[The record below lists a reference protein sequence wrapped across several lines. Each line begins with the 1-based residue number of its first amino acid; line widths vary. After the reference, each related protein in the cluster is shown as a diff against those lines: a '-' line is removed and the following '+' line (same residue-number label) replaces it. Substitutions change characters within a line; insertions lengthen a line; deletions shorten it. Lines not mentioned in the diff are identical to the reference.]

1 MSRLSDLS
9 NTLYYIA
16 ESLRDLDKI
25 VSLPNCNGCGKLNT
39 CEYRPA
45 WGRMTR
51 YNCPLW
57 NSEQVNIKDG
67 KK

>member
-1 MSRLSDLS
+1 MSG
-9 NTLYYIA
+9 TLYYIA
-16 ESLRDLDKI
+16 EALRKLDEI
-25 VSLPNCNGCGKLNT
+25 ASLPNCMDCAKFKT